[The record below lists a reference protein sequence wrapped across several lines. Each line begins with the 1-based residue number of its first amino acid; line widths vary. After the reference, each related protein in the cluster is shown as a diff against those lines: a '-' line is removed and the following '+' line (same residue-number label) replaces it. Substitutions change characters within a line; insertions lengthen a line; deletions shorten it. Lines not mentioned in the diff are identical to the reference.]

1 MLCIQSFYLAKG
13 KVIMT
18 AIDLT
23 ILEERANLFSLLR
36 DFERICL
43 GQSGESDRSFKFLYQ
58 VWEKASGKLWF
69 LGYWNDYFRCGN
81 IVLRAAKAVD
91 NIAIQAQLLSELG
104 WVCMEWEDFITSEK
118 YFNEALQKYEL
129 IEHAPGQCRLMR
141 YLGVLSHRQRNLD
154 SALKNYRKALDIVTA
169 NRTQAS
175 VNENWAFH
183 EAELPNALGAL
194 YLELQDFS
202 ASYRELN
209 LSVQRYNALINRYR
223 YYLAN
228 PLLNL
233 GRWHFLQGEY
243 EQARQHY
250 QECLQ
255 LCKEISRPD
264 TMASVLLCLAEL
276 AEVENNLEEAI
287 RLASEAER
295 VAGTEIPSI
304 REQAA
309 HFKERVM
316 AKKSVA
322 D

>member
-1 MLCIQSFYLAKG
+1 
-13 KVIMT
+13 MT

-91 NIAIQAQLLSELG
+91 NITIQAQLLSELG

-141 YLGVLSHRQRNLD
+141 YFGVLSHRQRNLD

-183 EAELPNALGAL
+183 EAELPNALGEV
-194 YLELQDFS
+194 YLQLQDFP

-209 LSVQRYNALINRYR
+209 LSLERYQSLINRYR
-223 YYLAN
+223 YYQAD

-233 GRWHFLQGEY
+233 GRWHFLAGDY
-243 EQARQHY
+243 EQARQYY

-255 LCKEISRPD
+255 LCKEIGRPD
-264 TMASVLLCLAEL
+264 TMASVLLRLAEL

-287 RLASEAER
+287 KLASEASR

-309 HFKERVM
+309 CFKERVM
-316 AKKSVA
+316 AKKSV
-322 D
+322 DD